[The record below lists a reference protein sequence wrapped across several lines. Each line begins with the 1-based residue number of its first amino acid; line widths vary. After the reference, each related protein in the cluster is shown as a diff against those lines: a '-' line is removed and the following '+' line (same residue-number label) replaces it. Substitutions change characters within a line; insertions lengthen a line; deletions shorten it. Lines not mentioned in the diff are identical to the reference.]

1 MQTRGLTVLAELT
14 AAVVVQSGQALDLV
28 RPRAGEVKAAWE
40 AAQTRAK
47 KSH

>member
-1 MQTRGLTVLAELT
+1 MQTRGLTALAELV
-14 AAVVVQSGQALDLV
+14 AVAVVRSGQALDLV
-28 RPRAGEVKAAWE
+28 RPRAEEVKAAWE